1 MGTVLPK
8 TEVRMGPVLTQG
20 CTQVG
25 YTHPGMYPGGI
36 HTPERY
42 TGGIYTPERY
52 TGGIYTP

>member
-1 MGTVLPK
+1 MGPVLPK
-8 TEVRMGPVLTQG
+8 TEVRMGQFSPRDVPRWDTHTQG

-25 YTHPGMYPGGI
+25 Y
-36 HTPERY
+36 TPERY